1 MKNFEATR
9 GKIKLFFNAFIERYS
24 TSEWKEFNFREMCKE
39 FNVTILIPQILKNE
53 GYYYYERRNGIS
65 LIMLS
70 QKIMTLNEVIIH
82 NKIREFVSKSK
93 QRKALK
99 KTKIKEIAKNKKQ
112 ETNKK
117 EIVNFLKWFKKTG
130 LDINEVLSYNNIEIP
145 KQNINTHTPKKCIL
159 EGCGNDIPPNRHGN
173 SITCCDQ
180 HSLHLKKKREKANY
194 NELSLIKST
203 IKKNQGGNVAKIV
216 NYAKEIRK
224 DGEKWT
230 DTVRRASAYIKET
243 NNGTANTPVLNT
255 GYGLST
261 ITNVKTAIKPKV
273 KRGRPYNTNSGM
285 SNQEVYHA
293 SDKVIEQTEV
303 KVDAAEAK
311 IKSLETIMNLFLK
324 GIINAQEL
332 ESLKKG
338 ILNK

>member
-1 MKNFEATR
+1 
-9 GKIKLFFNAFIERYS
+9 
-24 TSEWKEFNFREMCKE
+24 
-39 FNVTILIPQILKNE
+39 
-53 GYYYYERRNGIS
+53 
-65 LIMLS
+65 
-70 QKIMTLNEVIIH
+70 
-82 NKIREFVSKSK
+82 
-93 QRKALK
+93 
-99 KTKIKEIAKNKKQ
+99 
-112 ETNKK
+112 
-117 EIVNFLKWFKKTG
+117 
-130 LDINEVLSYNNIEIP
+130 
-145 KQNINTHTPKKCIL
+145 
-159 EGCGNDIPPNRHGN
+159 
-173 SITCCDQ
+173 
-180 HSLHLKKKREKANY
+180 
-194 NELSLIKST
+194 
-203 IKKNQGGNVAKIV
+203 
-216 NYAKEIRK
+216 
-224 DGEKWT
+224 
-230 DTVRRASAYIKET
+230 
-243 NNGTANTPVLNT
+243 LNT